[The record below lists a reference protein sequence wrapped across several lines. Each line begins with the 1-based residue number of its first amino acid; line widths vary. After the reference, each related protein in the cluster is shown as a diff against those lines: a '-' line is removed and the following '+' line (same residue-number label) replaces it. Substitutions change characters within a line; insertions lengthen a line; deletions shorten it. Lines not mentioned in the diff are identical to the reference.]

1 MTPTG
6 SIQITYDDAIGM
18 SLGTAAEAIFTWAMR
33 KKTALPDGRAQ
44 YPTLPTTLFVATPAL
59 CMAATGMRS
68 ESVGM
73 NRFLAS
79 FLLGFGISTVVS
91 FAVPIIT
98 GGERLDPEPT
108 HHY

>member
-1 MTPTG
+1 MTQSG
-6 SIQITYDDAIGM
+6 SLQITYDDAIGM

-33 KKTALPDGRAQ
+33 KKTSLPDGRAQ

-59 CMAATGMRS
+59 CMAAAGMQNQD
-68 ESVGM
+68 VGM

-91 FAVPIIT
+91 FAVPVIT
-98 GGERLDPEPT
+98 GGERLDSEPT